1 MEPSTAKTNPPMKGN
16 YLSRLSREQ
25 EKRKWERRRCNFM
38 VRAMFTKD
46 GLKNISVLKAA
57 IQDISEGGALAIMPY
72 DDVPRFFYMVIG
84 QNQLRI
90 GCSVIYVK
98 KPMVRIEFMQPQN
111 SALIDFLASTSRS
124 GDTLNFMKRLN
135 IYI

>member
-1 MEPSTAKTNPPMKGN
+1 MEPDVVDRNSPRKGN
-16 YLSRLSREQ
+16 YLSRLSGTQ
-25 EKRKWERRRCNFM
+25 EKREWGRRKCNFM

-72 DDVPRFFYMVIG
+72 DEVPRFFYMVIG

-90 GCSVIYVK
+90 GCSVVSHK
-98 KPMVRIEFMQPQN
+98 KPMVRVEFIHPQD
-111 SALIDFLASTSRS
+111 SALIDFLASTERS
-124 GDTLNFMKRLN
+124 TDTLNFMKRLN
-135 IYI
+135 IYV

>member
-1 MEPSTAKTNPPMKGN
+1 MEPDTLDRNSPRKGN
-16 YLSRLSREQ
+16 YLSRLSGTQ
-25 EKRKWERRRCNFM
+25 EKRQWERRRCNFM

-57 IQDISEGGALAIMPY
+57 VQDISEGGALAIMPY
-72 DDVPRFFYMVIG
+72 DEVPRFFYMVIG

-90 GCSVIYVK
+90 GCSVVSYK
-98 KPMVRIEFMQPQN
+98 KPMVRIEFMQPQDP
-111 SALIDFLASTSRS
+111 ALIDFLASTTRA

-135 IYI
+135 IYV